1 MDENLSRGYI
11 QLGKARAGNDFRFT
25 NGFSHLS
32 PPVDKCNCI
41 YFALVLAGVGFL
53 LPYNSFI
60 IAVDY
65 FQARYPGTTIVFDMS
80 LVYIV
85 MAFFAVL
92 ANNVL
97 VETLS
102 LNTRITFGYLVSFV
116 TLFFVATCEIWFEVF
131 GPSTSYT
138 INLIAVAVV
147 ALGCT
152 GMAPPESNY
161 LTGFLPLPTN
171 ILYGRTITAT
181 IIFVFATVQQSSFYG
196 YTSMLPSRYTQA
208 VMAGES
214 AAGFLVSGN
223 RIITKLLLDDQRVN
237 TIIFFVMS
245 IAIVA
250 MCFCLH
256 QVVRRTDFVQF
267 YITLCRES
275 RKIILEPTEDVGL
288 MDPLEQAE
296 GGPKNQYGVLKLQQ
310 SPLATDSGTS
320 SSDNNVAGQ
329 YSAFSFSNPVYE
341 PTATSVPTVGP
352 TYKVEDVVIRM
363 RSSYGRSQGKA
374 WGGMRRGLVARW
386 EVAKLI
392 WPYMLSI
399 GLAYFV
405 TLCLY
410 PGIESEIVSC
420 KFGNWMP
427 VILMAVFN
435 AADLVGKRAR
445 AYRPRVFKR
454 ARAYRPR
461 FFQRARAYRSKVLP
475 ESKSLPS
482 KSLQESKSLP
492 SKDLQE
498 SKSLPSKDLQE
509 SKSLLPKCH
518 QESESLPSQDFHE
531 SKSLLSQD
539 LQESKSLPSKV
550 LPEVKSLP
558 SKVLPESKSL
568 PSKSLQESKSL
579 LSKSLPSKVLPESK
593 SLPSKVLPESK
604 SLPFQESKS
613 LPSKSLQESKSLP
626 SKDLQESKSLLPKC
640 HQESKSLPSQD
651 FHESKSLT
659 SQDLQESKILP
670 SQDLQEVKGLLSQ
683 DLQESKRILASV
695 PYDWSRTQLIVF
707 AWMRTLLIPLL
718 LLCATPR
725 GHPLIPREGYPMLFS
740 LLLGVTNGL
749 VGSVPMILAPSRVPE
764 EHRELTG
771 NIMTL
776 SYNMGLTTGS
786 LVAYLLDSLIGP
798 PLPSN
803 GCSKITVSFVTPVS
817 LLTTTQLSTTFTNMT
832 VPAVLTFASTLLP
845 INSTTLAPTT
855 TSFFSTV
862 VHNISSAL
870 IPETTTANTGIL
882 YNISSSINPFF
893 NSSSHGH

>member
-147 ALGCT
+147 ALGC
-152 GMAPPESNY
+152 
-161 LTGFLPLPTN
+161 
-171 ILYGRTITAT
+171 
-181 IIFVFATVQQSSFYG
+181 TVQQSSFYG

-435 AADLVGKRAR
+435 AADLVGK
-445 AYRPRVFKR
+445 V
-454 ARAYRPR
+454 R
-461 FFQRARAYRSKVLP
+461 FLKYS
-475 ESKSLPS
+475 
-482 KSLQESKSLP
+482 
-492 SKDLQE
+492 
-498 SKSLPSKDLQE
+498 
-509 SKSLLPKCH
+509 
-518 QESESLPSQDFHE
+518 
-531 SKSLLSQD
+531 
-539 LQESKSLPSKV
+539 
-550 LPEVKSLP
+550 
-558 SKVLPESKSL
+558 
-568 PSKSLQESKSL
+568 
-579 LSKSLPSKVLPESK
+579 
-593 SLPSKVLPESK
+593 
-604 SLPFQESKS
+604 
-613 LPSKSLQESKSLP
+613 
-626 SKDLQESKSLLPKC
+626 
-640 HQESKSLPSQD
+640 
-651 FHESKSLT
+651 
-659 SQDLQESKILP
+659 
-670 SQDLQEVKGLLSQ
+670 
-683 DLQESKRILASV
+683 
-695 PYDWSRTQLIVF
+695 
-707 AWMRTLLIPLL
+707 
-718 LLCATPR
+718 
-725 GHPLIPREGYPMLFS
+725 
-740 LLLGVTNGL
+740 
-749 VGSVPMILAPSRVPE
+749 
-764 EHRELTG
+764 
-771 NIMTL
+771 
-776 SYNMGLTTGS
+776 
-786 LVAYLLDSLIGP
+786 
-798 PLPSN
+798 
-803 GCSKITVSFVTPVS
+803 
-817 LLTTTQLSTTFTNMT
+817 
-832 VPAVLTFASTLLP
+832 
-845 INSTTLAPTT
+845 
-855 TSFFSTV
+855 
-862 VHNISSAL
+862 
-870 IPETTTANTGIL
+870 
-882 YNISSSINPFF
+882 
-893 NSSSHGH
+893 

>member
-1 MDENLSRGYI
+1 MEWAS
-11 QLGKARAGNDFRFT
+11 
-25 NGFSHLS
+25 
-32 PPVDKCNCI
+32 
-41 YFALVLAGVGFL
+41 FA
-53 LPYNSFI
+53 Y
-60 IAVDY
+60 
-65 FQARYPGTTIVFDMS
+65 
-80 LVYIV
+80 
-85 MAFFAVL
+85 
-92 ANNVL
+92 
-97 VETLS
+97 ETGPFPS
-102 LNTRITFGYLVSFV
+102 ISGYLVSFV

-147 ALGCT
+147 ALGC
-152 GMAPPESNY
+152 
-161 LTGFLPLPTN
+161 
-171 ILYGRTITAT
+171 
-181 IIFVFATVQQSSFYG
+181 TVQQSSFYG

-435 AADLVGKRAR
+435 AADLVGK
-445 AYRPRVFKR
+445 
-454 ARAYRPR
+454 
-461 FFQRARAYRSKVLP
+461 
-475 ESKSLPS
+475 
-482 KSLQESKSLP
+482 
-492 SKDLQE
+492 
-498 SKSLPSKDLQE
+498 
-509 SKSLLPKCH
+509 
-518 QESESLPSQDFHE
+518 
-531 SKSLLSQD
+531 
-539 LQESKSLPSKV
+539 
-550 LPEVKSLP
+550 
-558 SKVLPESKSL
+558 
-568 PSKSLQESKSL
+568 
-579 LSKSLPSKVLPESK
+579 
-593 SLPSKVLPESK
+593 
-604 SLPFQESKS
+604 
-613 LPSKSLQESKSLP
+613 
-626 SKDLQESKSLLPKC
+626 
-640 HQESKSLPSQD
+640 
-651 FHESKSLT
+651 
-659 SQDLQESKILP
+659 
-670 SQDLQEVKGLLSQ
+670 
-683 DLQESKRILASV
+683 ILASV

-771 NIMTL
+771 ITNNTQTL
-776 SYNMGLTTGS
+776 FL
-786 LVAYLLDSLIGP
+786 
-798 PLPSN
+798 
-803 GCSKITVSFVTPVS
+803 K
-817 LLTTTQLSTTFTNMT
+817 
-832 VPAVLTFASTLLP
+832 
-845 INSTTLAPTT
+845 
-855 TSFFSTV
+855 
-862 VHNISSAL
+862 
-870 IPETTTANTGIL
+870 
-882 YNISSSINPFF
+882 
-893 NSSSHGH
+893 

>member
-11 QLGKARAGNDFRFT
+11 QLGKARAANDFRFT

-65 FQARYPGTTIVFDMS
+65 FQGKYPGTTIVFDMS

-102 LNTRITFGYLVSFV
+102 LNTRITFGYLVSFF
-116 TLFFVATCEIWFEVF
+116 TLFFVAICEIGLDIFET
-131 GPSTSYT
+131 STSYT
-138 INLIAVAVV
+138 INLIAVAIV
-147 ALGCT
+147 ALGC
-152 GMAPPESNY
+152 
-161 LTGFLPLPTN
+161 
-171 ILYGRTITAT
+171 
-181 IIFVFATVQQSSFYG
+181 TVQQSSFYG

-223 RIITKLLLDDQRVN
+223 RILTKLLLDDPKIN

-245 IAIVA
+245 IGIVA
-250 MCFCLH
+250 LCFCLH

-275 RKIILEPTEDVGL
+275 RKIVLEPTEDVGL
-288 MDPLEQAE
+288 MDPLDQAD
-296 GGPKNQYGVLKLQQ
+296 GMMKSQYGVLKLQQ

-320 SSDNNVAGQ
+320 SSDNAAAAAAAAGTGQ
-329 YSAFSFSNPVYE
+329 YSPFSFSNPVYE
-341 PTATSVPTVGP
+341 PTAANAPGSGAAGGP

-363 RSSYGRSQGKA
+363 RSVYGSSQGKA
-374 WGGMRRGLVARW
+374 WGGLKRGFMARW
-386 EVAKLI
+386 EVAKTI

-410 PGIESEIVSC
+410 PGIESEIISC

-435 AADLVGKRAR
+435 AADLVGK
-445 AYRPRVFKR
+445 V
-454 ARAYRPR
+454 
-461 FFQRARAYRSKVLP
+461 
-475 ESKSLPS
+475 
-482 KSLQESKSLP
+482 
-492 SKDLQE
+492 
-498 SKSLPSKDLQE
+498 
-509 SKSLLPKCH
+509 
-518 QESESLPSQDFHE
+518 
-531 SKSLLSQD
+531 
-539 LQESKSLPSKV
+539 
-550 LPEVKSLP
+550 
-558 SKVLPESKSL
+558 
-568 PSKSLQESKSL
+568 
-579 LSKSLPSKVLPESK
+579 
-593 SLPSKVLPESK
+593 
-604 SLPFQESKS
+604 
-613 LPSKSLQESKSLP
+613 
-626 SKDLQESKSLLPKC
+626 
-640 HQESKSLPSQD
+640 
-651 FHESKSLT
+651 
-659 SQDLQESKILP
+659 
-670 SQDLQEVKGLLSQ
+670 
-683 DLQESKRILASV
+683 LASV

-707 AWMRTLLIPLL
+707 AWLRTLLVPLL

-725 GHPLIPREGYPMLFS
+725 GNPLIPGEGYPMLFS

-749 VGSVPMILAPSRVPE
+749 VGSVPMIQAPSRVSE

-776 SYNMGLTTGS
+776 SYNIGLTAGS
-786 LVAYLLDSLIGP
+786 LVAYVLDALLGT
-798 PLPSN
+798 PLPDACAPGGSSLQRPMGGTKLPPVISSVAATSLMTN
-803 GCSKITVSFVTPVS
+803 LSSTLPTEVVSSLATNQLVEPVNA
-817 LLTTTQLSTTFTNMT
+817 TIAASTT
-832 VPAVLTFASTLLP
+832 
-845 INSTTLAPTT
+845 
-855 TSFFSTV
+855 
-862 VHNISSAL
+862 AL
-870 IPETTTANTGIL
+870 IATNATTTATVLATVLGLSTNAFIPEQLTSTVATI
-882 YNISSSINPFF
+882 F
-893 NSSSHGH
+893 NGTSNSLNASFTK

>member
-1 MDENLSRGYI
+1 M
-11 QLGKARAGNDFRFT
+11 
-25 NGFSHLS
+25 
-32 PPVDKCNCI
+32 
-41 YFALVLAGVGFL
+41 
-53 LPYNSFI
+53 NSFI

-152 GMAPPESNY
+152 GMGH
-161 LTGFLPLPTN
+161 TGD
-171 ILYGRTITAT
+171 
-181 IIFVFATVQQSSFYG
+181 FVFATVQQSSFYG

-435 AADLVGKRAR
+435 AADLVGK
-445 AYRPRVFKR
+445 
-454 ARAYRPR
+454 
-461 FFQRARAYRSKVLP
+461 
-475 ESKSLPS
+475 
-482 KSLQESKSLP
+482 
-492 SKDLQE
+492 
-498 SKSLPSKDLQE
+498 
-509 SKSLLPKCH
+509 
-518 QESESLPSQDFHE
+518 
-531 SKSLLSQD
+531 
-539 LQESKSLPSKV
+539 
-550 LPEVKSLP
+550 
-558 SKVLPESKSL
+558 
-568 PSKSLQESKSL
+568 
-579 LSKSLPSKVLPESK
+579 
-593 SLPSKVLPESK
+593 
-604 SLPFQESKS
+604 
-613 LPSKSLQESKSLP
+613 
-626 SKDLQESKSLLPKC
+626 
-640 HQESKSLPSQD
+640 
-651 FHESKSLT
+651 
-659 SQDLQESKILP
+659 
-670 SQDLQEVKGLLSQ
+670 
-683 DLQESKRILASV
+683 ILASV

-803 GCSKITVSFVTPVS
+803 GCSKITVSFATPVS

-855 TSFFSTV
+855 TAFFSAV